1 MSTLLFVII
10 SSFLFAL
17 LLFGIGQQ
25 TFKRITW
32 LASILPISLFI
43 YFSTFIVPTSK
54 GEVFSNFT
62 KWVPSLGV
70 NFDFQIDSLSV
81 LFSLIITGIGSFVF
95 IYTSKYLKGHPHLN
109 RFFIYLSIF
118 MGAMLGLVTSNNLI
132 SLFLFWE
139 LTSISSFFLISF
151 KNTERSSRKSAILAL
166 GITGFGGLCLLAFA
180 VLAGSM
186 TGTYSISEMLSSS
199 DVFSQSDLTPL
210 LLIFLFL
217 AAFTKSAQF
226 PFHFWLPAAMKA
238 PTPVSTYLHSA
249 TMVKAGIYLLLRFSP
264 HFAGNE
270 IFTTTLITVGSITM
284 LFGGFHTLFRTDLK
298 GILAYSTIGALGII
312 VFLIGIGTTT
322 AITAAIVFIIVHA
335 LYKASLFLVVGTI
348 DHQTGTRDITQLGGL
363 RKYLFPLFMAG
374 TLAAISSAGIPPSVG
389 FLGKDLIY
397 ESTLHSSISGQL
409 LTTIAVVTNIFMV
422 FAGFIVG
429 VRPFVGKLN
438 DAEQTIEKPHFSMW
452 LAPLF
457 LAITGIVFGV
467 FPSIINDLFTD
478 SIASSLTLANG
489 PHLKLWH
496 GFNFILLLS
505 TITISVGLF
514 LYFFWKPSGKKEL
527 MIGKIDLL
535 APKTILLS
543 LLKSFQK
550 FAYFLTRVV
559 QNGYLR
565 RYVMILLV
573 LLTAVFGFHVFI
585 NPRIFLSLQEIRT
598 LETPELIVCIIMLAA
613 IIYTVFTRSRLSAIA
628 GMGVLGYAICFIF
641 MFYGAPDLAMTQ
653 FSIDTLT
660 VILFVLVLYR
670 LPKYLN
676 LSNNTNRIRDG
687 IIATSFGTFL
697 ALTIIEIMNETPVK
711 RTSEFYAEN
720 AYELAKGKNIVN
732 VILVDFRGFDTMI
745 EIIVLSIA
753 AVGVFGLL
761 KLYLK
766 KHEK

>member
-1 MSTLLFVII
+1 MSTLLFVIL
-10 SSFLFAL
+10 SSFLFAI

-32 LASILPISLFI
+32 FAAILPISLFI
-43 YFSTFIVPTSK
+43 YFSTFILPTSI
-54 GEVFSNFT
+54 GEVFSYIT

-70 NFDFQIDSLSV
+70 NLDFRIDSLSV
-81 LFSLIITGIGSFVF
+81 LFALIITGIGSFVF
-95 IYTSKYLKGHPHLN
+95 IYSAKHLKGNPYLN

-139 LTSISSFFLISF
+139 LTSISSFFLINF

-166 GITGFGGLCLLAFA
+166 GITGFGGLCLLAFG
-180 VLAGSM
+180 VLAGTM
-186 TGTYSISEMLSSS
+186 TGTYSISAMLSSS
-199 DVFSQSDLTPL
+199 EVLSQSALTPL
-210 LLIFLFL
+210 LLAFLFL

-270 IFTTTLITVGSITM
+270 IFTTTLITVGAMTM

-312 VFLIGIGTTT
+312 VFLIGIGTTI

-335 LYKASLFLVVGTI
+335 LYKSSLFLVVGTI

-363 RKYLFPLFMAG
+363 RKYLVPLFIAG

-397 ESTLHSSISGQL
+397 ESTLHSGLSAQL
-409 LTTIAVVTNIFMV
+409 LTIIAVVTNIFMV

-429 VRPFVGKLN
+429 VRPFVGKLHN
-438 DAEQTIEKPHFSMW
+438 TEQLIEKPHFMMW

-457 LAITGIVFGV
+457 LAVTGIVFGI
-467 FPSIINDLFTD
+467 FPSIINHLFTD
-478 SIASSLTLANG
+478 SIASSLTLSEG

-505 TITISVGLF
+505 AITISGGL
-514 LYFFWKPSGKKEL
+514 LIYFFWKPSGKKEL
-527 MIGKIDLL
+527 LIGQIDLL
-535 APKTILLS
+535 APKTILLT
-543 LLKSFQK
+543 LMRWFQQL
-550 FAYFLTRVV
+550 AYFLTRIL

-573 LLTAVFGFHVFI
+573 LLTVVFGVHVFI

-598 LETPELIVCIIMLAA
+598 LEIPELIVCIIMLAA

-697 ALTIIEIMNETPVK
+697 AFTVIEIMNETPIK
-711 RTSEFYAEN
+711 RTSAFYAEN